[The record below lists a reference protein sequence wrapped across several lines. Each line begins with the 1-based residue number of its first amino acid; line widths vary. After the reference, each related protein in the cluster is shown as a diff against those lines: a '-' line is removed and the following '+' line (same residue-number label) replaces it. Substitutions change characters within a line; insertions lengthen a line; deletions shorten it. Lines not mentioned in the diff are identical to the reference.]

1 MNDRQRAV
9 EAHVFGTVQGVS
21 YRLWTRSEATALGLA
36 GWVRNERGGSVTA
49 RFAGADTAVSTM
61 IERLWIG
68 PAGASVSKV
77 EVEDLEGWTASE
89 GFRIIA

>member
-21 YRLWTRSEATALGLA
+21 YRIWTRSEATRLGLA
-36 GWVRNERGGSVTA
+36 GWVRNERDGSVTA

-61 IERLWIG
+61 IERLWKG
-68 PAGASVSKV
+68 PTGASVSKV
-77 EVEDLEGWTASE
+77 EVEELEQRDTPA
-89 GFRIIA
+89 GFRIVA